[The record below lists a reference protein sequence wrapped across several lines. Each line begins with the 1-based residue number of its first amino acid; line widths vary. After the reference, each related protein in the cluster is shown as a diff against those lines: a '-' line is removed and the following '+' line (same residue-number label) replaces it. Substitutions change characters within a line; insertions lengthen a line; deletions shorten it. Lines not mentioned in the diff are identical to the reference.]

1 MVDETVVGE
10 LSYDV
15 VWPLGRPTEIGASEN
30 HGLADLRGKK
40 VALVWDYLFKG
51 DEIFELT
58 KEQFGAYYP
67 GIVFVDYDVFG
78 NFHDDEALFDQ
89 LPERLRELGV
99 DATIVATGA

>member
-1 MVDETVVGE
+1 MVDEPVVDE
-10 LSYDV
+10 FSYDV
-15 VWPLGRPTEIGASEN
+15 VWPLGRPTEIAASEN
-30 HGLADLRGKK
+30 RGLTDLRGKK

-58 KEQFGAYYP
+58 KQQFRADYP
-67 GIVFVDYDVFG
+67 GVEFVDYDVFG
-78 NFHDDEALFDQ
+78 NFHDDESLFDE